1 MLQSN
6 FSLLLCVY
14 IETMLYACVLICVV
28 CTTSINVHKVC
39 VFSVIRALTD
49 K

>member
-1 MLQSN
+1 MCQSN

-14 IETMLYACVLICVV
+14 IETMLYACVLICV